1 MQKKMSMA
9 VVIILLIA
17 IFFCGCTD
25 NNNEDS
31 IEPKN
36 NNEDSIEPKTVYMT
50 AQDFINDF
58 IFSTSLAEGKMTW
71 KSDYK
76 SLNEGDTLVLTDKIY
91 NITHTGFISGIT
103 NIYFDVEDYVRLGVN
118 ASEIVFQY
126 EGNIT
131 NEFAIG
137 DNVRITL
144 TVKHF
149 LYTNET
155 SGATLDMEVFE
166 EGWDQEKFMMNF
178 LTQILPKSTIE
189 KI

>member
-1 MQKKMSMA
+1 MHKIPSMIF
-9 VVIILLIA
+9 VIILIIA
-17 IFFCGCTD
+17 IFCCGCTEK
-25 NNNEDS
+25 NNEDS
-31 IEPKN
+31 T
-36 NNEDSIEPKTVYMT
+36 EPKTVYMN

-58 IFSTSLAEGKMTW
+58 SFSTSTAGGKLTW
-71 KSDYK
+71 KIDYK
-76 SLNEGDTLVLTDKIY
+76 SLIEGDILILTDKIY
-91 NITHTGFISGIT
+91 NITHSGFLFGIT
-103 NIYFDVEDYVRLGVN
+103 SIYFDVEDYVRLGIN
-118 ASEIVFQY
+118 ASEIGFQF

-131 NEFAIG
+131 NEFEIG

-155 SGATLDMEVFE
+155 SGASFDMEVFE

>member
-1 MQKKMSMA
+1 MA
-9 VVIILLIA
+9 LDMVGL
-17 IFFCGCTD
+17 
-25 NNNEDS
+25 S
-31 IEPKN
+31 
-36 NNEDSIEPKTVYMT
+36 
-50 AQDFINDF
+50 NDF
-58 IFSTSLAEGKMTW
+58 SFSTSMAGGKMTW

-76 SLNEGDTLVLTDKIY
+76 SLNEGDTLILTDIIY
-91 NITHTGFISGIT
+91 NITYSRFLYNATS
-103 NIYFDVEDYVRLGVN
+103 IYFDVEDYVRLGVN

-155 SGATLDMEVFE
+155 SGATLNMEVFE
-166 EGWDQEKFMMNF
+166 EGWDQEKFIMYF

>member
-1 MQKKMSMA
+1 MRKIPSVI
-9 VVIILLIA
+9 VVIFLLLA
-17 IFFCGCTD
+17 IFSCGCTEK
-25 NNNEDS
+25 NNEDS
-31 IEPKN
+31 TG
-36 NNEDSIEPKTVYMT
+36 PKTVYMN

-58 IFSTSLAEGKMTW
+58 SFSTSTAGGKMTW
-71 KSDYK
+71 KLDYK
-76 SLNEGDTLVLTDKIY
+76 SLNEGDTLILTDKIY
-91 NITHTGFISGIT
+91 NITHTGFWSNSTSIF
-103 NIYFDVEDYVRLGVN
+103 FDVEDYVRLGVN
-118 ASEIVFQY
+118 ASEVVFQF
-126 EGNIT
+126 EGNMT
-131 NEFAIG
+131 NEFDIG

-155 SGATLDMEVFE
+155 SGATFNMDVFE